1 MWSSKLRTTTPA
13 RGPVGGGPDP
23 HSAERDRASSI
34 VLAPCPMASLAMQA
48 RVTSLAPTRARL
60 ASRRHVF
67 RVIPAAPDASLSTL
81 PATAA
86 RILSRAAP
94 CRRSAI
100 VPVGRPRDALVV
112 PASRAVVN
120 AAADDAPDAPVS
132 PFPELEATKASD
144 AERSAA
150 LCKDTTRA
158 ALAFAF
164 VFATTAAILAAHF
177 GAIPLADLPRP
188 ETWAVMHSTSEGFR
202 GLLPTVG
209 GVLRGLDYFGT
220 ALFAQAGVVQAG
232 RRGMDLLGCLIVGC
246 ITAMGGGTF
255 RGFAL
260 GEGPV
265 FWAAEPDYLYIS
277 LAASLLTFYL
287 WPAVE
292 RRVRNKR
299 ALETWLNWG
308 DAISIGAFCVIG
320 ANNGLRGA
328 NGNPLVAVAAGM
340 FTASFGGIIRDVFC
354 GMPARI
360 LHSHREMYSSITSM
374 GAATYVT
381 LAALQVPL
389 AVRVYVPIALVVA
402 LRYFA
407 WSRGW
412 RLPTY
417 RE

>member
-1 MWSSKLRTTTPA
+1 
-13 RGPVGGGPDP
+13 
-23 HSAERDRASSI
+23 
-34 VLAPCPMASLAMQA
+34 MASLATHA
-48 RVTSLAPTRARL
+48 RVAPLAPTRARV
-60 ASRRHVF
+60 ASRRAVVP
-67 RVIPAAPDASLSTL
+67 VIPAAPDASRATL
-81 PATAA
+81 RAPAA

-94 CRRSAI
+94 RSRSAI
-100 VPVGRPRDALVV
+100 VPFGRPRDALVV
-112 PASRAVVN
+112 SASRAVVN

-177 GAIPLADLPRP
+177 GAVPLADLPRP
-188 ETWAVMHSTSEGFR
+188 ETWAVMHPTSEGFR

-260 GEGPV
+260 GERPV

-292 RRVRNKR
+292 RRVKDKQ

-340 FTASFGGIIRDVFC
+340 FTASFGGIIRDTFC

-360 LHSHREMYSSITSM
+360 LHSHQEMYSSITSM

-389 AVRVYVPIALVVA
+389 AVRVYVPVALVVA

-407 WSRGW
+407 WTRGW

>member
-1 MWSSKLRTTTPA
+1 MRRQGLEEREVDAQGRVRRGLGDA
-13 RGPVGGGPDP
+13 RQKRRVRAVGVIVHVKRRLGFGFVIPRLAG
-23 HSAERDRASSI
+23 AE
-34 VLAPCPMASLAMQA
+34 
-48 RVTSLAPTRARL
+48 ARL
-60 ASRRHVF
+60 GVRQ
-67 RVIPAAPDASLSTL
+67 PCAAGST
-81 PATAA
+81 PRGGEGA
-86 RILSRAAP
+86 RERAA
-94 CRRSAI
+94 
-100 VPVGRPRDALVV
+100 GERPRDALVV
-112 PASRAVVN
+112 SASRAVVN

-158 ALAFAF
+158 ALAFAI

-177 GAIPLADLPRP
+177 GAVPLADLPRP
-188 ETWAVMHSTSEGFR
+188 ETWAVMHPTSEGFR

-260 GEGPV
+260 GERPV

-292 RRVRNKR
+292 RRVKDKQ

-308 DAISIGAFCVIG
+308 DALSIGAFCVIG

-340 FTASFGGIIRDVFC
+340 FTASFGGIIRDTFC

-360 LHSHREMYSSITSM
+360 LHSHQEMYSSITSM

-389 AVRVYVPIALVVA
+389 AVRVYVPVALVVA

-407 WSRGW
+407 WTRGW

>member
-1 MWSSKLRTTTPA
+1 MPDGVSRDA
-13 RGPVGGGPDP
+13 RAGHLPRAD
-23 HSAERDRASSI
+23 ARAS
-34 VLAPCPMASLAMQA
+34 
-48 RVTSLAPTRARL
+48 RVSSPRLPRHPRRAG
-60 ASRRHVF
+60 
-67 RVIPAAPDASLSTL
+67 RVALHPPRD
-81 PATAA
+81 AA
-86 RILSRAAP
+86 RIRAP
-94 CRRSAI
+94 PRRRSAI

-177 GAIPLADLPRP
+177 GAVPLADLPRP

-340 FTASFGGIIRDVFC
+340 FTASFGGIVETSSAACPPGSCTRTGRC
-354 GMPARI
+354 TPASRPWAPPPTS
-360 LHSHREMYSSITSM
+360 HSRRSRCPSRFACTCPSRSSSRSGI
-374 GAATYVT
+374 
-381 LAALQVPL
+381 
-389 AVRVYVPIALVVA
+389 
-402 LRYFA
+402 
-407 WSRGW
+407 SRGPEDGDFP
-412 RLPTY
+412 PTAS
-417 RE
+417 EDASG